1 VERGGVERGGVER
14 GGVERGGVERGGV
27 ESGGVERGGVERAFG
42 LGSPDLNKPLYRDFH
57 KNFPDRPYEGHS

>member
-1 VERGGVERGGVER
+1 VERGGVER
-14 GGVERGGVERGGV
+14 
-27 ESGGVERGGVERAFG
+27 GGVERGGVERAFG